1 MLVPVILLIKN
12 VLFDGYGLLSVV
24 APNLFVVLIAL
35 IISVPGANILTPG
48 PASELTAFCSKPPL
62 CIVLSTLPTT

>member
-1 MLVPVILLIKN
+1 MLT
-12 VLFDGYGLLSVV
+12 VV

-48 PASELTAFCSKPPL
+48 PASELTAFCSKPPT
-62 CIVLSTLPTT
+62 CSALSTVPTMCAFILYGELPL